1 MLAFSDV
8 LGNSSQSQP
17 SDCASIAILTMDL
30 QGLNEVM
37 TLEVHS

>member
-8 LGNSSQSQP
+8 LGNSSQSQL
-17 SDCASIAILTMDL
+17 SDCAYVATLTMDL
-30 QGLNEVM
+30 QGLNGVM